1 LGVADVLLAKRLSV
15 RSMQK
20 KLTHLLDSHD
30 VIQACCTVAQKM
42 PQKPELSLLLD
53 RTEVVLFE
61 IDPIKSDSIYDFVQ
75 PPLRQID

>member
-1 LGVADVLLAKRLSV
+1 
-15 RSMQK
+15 
-20 KLTHLLDSHD
+20 
-30 VIQACCTVAQKM
+30 
-42 PQKPELSLLLD
+42 LLD